1 MNRYALCG
9 FNYSC
14 DHALQGIINAL
25 NYVFL
30 TYALYK
36 GFEKSVIVFSQYNN
50 KTVYEYEQQIM
61 IQTQSHLVRPIENVN
76 CVNKTF
82 FYCGSYVTLKEN

>member
-1 MNRYALCG
+1 MHYVV
-9 FNYSC
+9 SW

-36 GFEKSVIVFSQYNN
+36 GFEKSVIVFSKYNN
-50 KTVYEYEQQIM
+50 KTVYEQQIM
-61 IQTQSHLVRPIENVN
+61 IQTQSVRPIENVN

-82 FYCGSYVTLKEN
+82 FTAVHMLF